1 MLMHRILSVLALV
14 LSAIA
19 AHPAASADAFEEARA
34 LHAQGQPDA
43 ALARLDAQLERNPR
57 DARAR
62 FLKGVIFSEQQRTA
76 EAIGVFTALTQD
88 FPEMPEPYNNLAVL
102 HASRGD
108 YGAAREALE
117 MAVRAHPDY
126 ATAHENLGDVYAAL
140 AREAYAT
147 ALRLDSDNRG
157 ARDKIDRLGQ
167 IIPVDPATPAATTSG
182 DVATTQTATAPV
194 APLAADP
201 GADVLA
207 TVEGWAQAWSRG
219 DAAAYL
225 GYYAPTFNPS
235 GGMSRA
241 AWEAQRRES
250 LEASRGLRVTIASPR
265 VTLEDDTHAR
275 VTFQQNYASQTF
287 ERSALKT
294 LRLVKREGRWLIE
307 RESASAD

>member
-1 MLMHRILSVLALV
+1 MLVHRILPVIALV
-14 LSAIA
+14 LSALA
-19 AHPAASADAFEEARA
+19 VHPAASADAFEEARV
-34 LHAQGQPDA
+34 LYSQGQGEA
-43 ALARLDAQLERNPR
+43 ALARLDAQLDRNPR

-102 HASRGD
+102 HASQGEYR
-108 YGAAREALE
+108 AAREALE
-117 MAVRAHPDY
+117 MAVRNHPDY

-147 ALRLDSDNRG
+147 ALRLDAGNRG
-157 ARDKIDRLGQ
+157 ARDKLDRLGQ
-167 IIPVDPATPAATTSG
+167 VIPGEASAPAATTSE
-182 DVATTQTATAPV
+182 DATTEQTAPATTAP
-194 APLAADP
+194 PAADP
-201 GADVLA
+201 SADVLA
-207 TVEGWAQAWSRG
+207 AVEGWARAWSRG

-225 GYYAPTFNPS
+225 AYYAPTFSPP

-241 AWEAQRRES
+241 AWEAQRREGFDV
-250 LEASRGLRVTIASPR
+250 ERDLRVTVASPS

-275 VTFQQNYASQTF
+275 VSFQQNYASQTF

-294 LRLVKREGRWLIE
+294 LHLVKRDGRWLIE
-307 RESASAD
+307 RESASAN